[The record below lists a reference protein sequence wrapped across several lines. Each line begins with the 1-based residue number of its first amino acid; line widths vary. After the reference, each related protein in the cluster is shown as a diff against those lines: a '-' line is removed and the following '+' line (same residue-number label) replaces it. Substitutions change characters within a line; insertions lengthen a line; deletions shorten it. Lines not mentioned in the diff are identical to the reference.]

1 MANILIV
8 DDSPTE
14 VLLFQQIMQTLGHD
28 TVVARDGEDAERILA
43 DLVPD
48 LVLLDVVMPKK
59 DGYQVCRTIKENP
72 TLKQAK
78 IIFVSTRN
86 QESDR
91 YWGMK
96 QGADA
101 YFGKPF
107 DVSELVDKINEL
119 LGAKAG

>member
-43 DLVPD
+43 DHVPD

-91 YWGMK
+91 
-96 QGADA
+96 
-101 YFGKPF
+101 
-107 DVSELVDKINEL
+107 L
-119 LGAKAG
+119 LGNEAGRGRLFRKTLRCIRTCG